1 MDNYLTMQIFSIAVA
16 LVLLITFYVLVAG
29 AFISGNDMM
38 TPLLLIILSVICLA
52 ILSMLVKIAQKM
64 KA

>member
-1 MDNYLTMQIFSIAVA
+1 MDNYMTMQVFTVAVA
-16 LVLLITFYVLVAG
+16 AVLLVTFYMLAAG
-29 AFISGNDMM
+29 ALASGINII

-52 ILSMLVKIAQKM
+52 ILSMLNKIALKM